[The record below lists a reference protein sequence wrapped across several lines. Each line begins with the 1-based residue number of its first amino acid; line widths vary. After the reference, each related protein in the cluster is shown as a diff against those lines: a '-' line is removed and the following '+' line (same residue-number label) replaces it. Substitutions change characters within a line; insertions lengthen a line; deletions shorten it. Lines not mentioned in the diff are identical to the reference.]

1 MNSVPVFAQGGI
13 VVRRAALDE
22 KMIDAL
28 ALSEAMESALPSGY
42 EGAELLSFGPSF
54 GDEAMNEFTK
64 RLTDLG
70 LTYVDDFFCFSVD
83 VPEWCGLRVELKSMS
98 GLRKAEG
105 MHSSDC

>member
-1 MNSVPVFAQGGI
+1 
-13 VVRRAALDE
+13 
-22 KMIDAL
+22 
-28 ALSEAMESALPSGY
+28 
-42 EGAELLSFGPSF
+42 
-54 GDEAMNEFTK
+54 MNEFTK